1 MGRRKKTG
9 LRYFPFEVDLFQD
22 LKIRKLIKA
31 KGGMA
36 IAVYSLLLC
45 MIYKQGFSMNWNE
58 DIPFMVSE
66 QTGFDEEFVFD
77 VILLCVEYGLFSEE
91 EFNNGV
97 LTSDGIK
104 KRHKE
109 ISIQLRRKVITSEDI
124 PITSEETP
132 ITSEVITSINGNE
145 PISSEKN
152 TISSE
157 DMPVSSEVITSVS
170 TTVKCDEFISS
181 EVIPISSEEIKK
193 DLGLD
198 IYNNNIYNN
207 INIKQYKKL
216 LLSEI
221 KISDFPNLN
230 VDYFKIALAFIE
242 LFRTNLIEAGAST
255 RNVDRAKGTCID
267 DIRLIIEVDKY
278 TIEDLREAYTFLKK
292 DAFWKQNILSTS
304 KLREQMD
311 KLKLKIHGKTRKP
324 NQEATSWGELAEI
337 LRDGFS

>member
-1 MGRRKKTG
+1 MGRKKKTG
-9 LRYFPFEVDLFQD
+9 LSYFPLDVDMFQD

-31 KGGMA
+31 KGGAA
-36 IAVYSLLLC
+36 IVVYSLLLC
-45 MIYKQGFSMNWNE
+45 MIYKQGYSMRWCE
-58 DIPFMVSE
+58 DIPFIVAE
-66 QTGFDEEFVFD
+66 QTCLEEEFVFG

-91 EFNNGV
+91 YFNNGI
-97 LTSDGIK
+97 LTSEGIK

-109 ISIQLRRKVITSEDI
+109 ISVQLRRKVITSE
-124 PITSEETP
+124 
-132 ITSEVITSINGNE
+132 VM
-145 PISSEKN
+145 PISSED
-152 TISSE
+152 IA
-157 DMPVSSEVITSVS
+157 VSSEVITSVS
-170 TTVKCDEFISS
+170 TTVKCDEIISS
-181 EVIPISSEEIKK
+181 EVMPISSEVMPISSEVMPISSEEIKK
-193 DLGLD
+193 ELGLD
-198 IYNNNIYNN
+198 IYNNNIYNINNN

-230 VDYFKIALAFIE
+230 EDYFNIAKAFME
-242 LFRTNLIEAGAST
+242 LFRSNLIEAGAST

-267 DIRLIIEVDKY
+267 DIRLMIEVDKY
-278 TIEDLREAYTFLKK
+278 TIEDLRDVYSFIKK

-324 NQEATSWGELAEI
+324 NQEATSWGELAKI